1 MAQRAASI
9 IPPNLILRTISAGLL
24 APPFFAS
31 IYFGSPWFD
40 IVIIISAVIMNWEW
54 TGLCFGKGF
63 HKLGLIILSGIFTA
77 VLSLY
82 LIGLASSLFV
92 LVLHC
97 SFAIGFFVITKRQK
111 VSLLIT
117 GNILLCLFCISF
129 LWLRS
134 LEEFGRD
141 LMIWLVLAVWF
152 TDIGGFLFGKI
163 FGGKKLMPNISP
175 NKTWS
180 GIIGAILLCGIW
192 GQIWLFY
199 FNAYGSEIIIIA
211 GFFLAVFA
219 QIGDLSVSFFKR
231 RVGVKD
237 SSKLIPG
244 HGGVLDRL
252 DGLFFTIPMAYFI
265 FLLYIRYG

>member
-1 MAQRAASI
+1 
-9 IPPNLILRTISAGLL
+9 
-24 APPFFAS
+24 
-31 IYFGSPWFD
+31 
-40 IVIIISAVIMNWEW
+40 
-54 TGLCFGKGF
+54 
-63 HKLGLIILSGIFTA
+63 HKLGLITLSGIFTA

-163 FGGKKLMPNISP
+163 FGGKKLVPSISP

-180 GIIGAILLCGIW
+180 GLFGAILLCGIW

-199 FNAYGSEIIIIA
+199 FNVYGSEIIIA
-211 GFFLAVFA
+211 GFFLAVLA
-219 QIGDLSVSFFKR
+219 QLGDLSISFLKR
-231 RVGVKD
+231 RNGVKD

-252 DGLFFTIPMAYFI
+252 DGFLLTGPVTMII
-265 FLLYIRYG
+265 FLATHKGVI